1 MRDKNL
7 KLRHRMSQS
16 AKSKTTVRIFGIL
29 LGSTILIWLLRGFGI
44 LTFIPGGLILILL
57 VLAIAVGIFSL
68 LQRRWYRF

>member
-1 MRDKNL
+1 
-7 KLRHRMSQS
+7 MSQF
-16 AKSKTTVRIFGIL
+16 AKSKTTLRIFGIL

-44 LTFIPGGLILILL
+44 LTFIPGGLILLLL

>member
-1 MRDKNL
+1 
-7 KLRHRMSQS
+7 MSQS
-16 AKSKTTVRIFGIL
+16 AKSKTTLRIFGIL

>member
-1 MRDKNL
+1 
-7 KLRHRMSQS
+7 MSQS
-16 AKSKTTVRIFGIL
+16 AKSKITLRIFGIL